1 MDGGGRLPRS
11 VKRGGSARFSLA
23 GLFTRARKGARG
35 RRKGRPGAGA
45 GRIVEGAVRI
55 LAFPLRLLRALRLP
69 GKRTAQATHAHG
81 NGLRSAL
88 TARMTQVA
96 GLIEPRL
103 PRWSGLA
110 AMTLLLMAS
119 LVFGVVRGD
128 HVGTMTAALRDARD
142 VVANAAGFRIA
153 DVAVTGRK
161 HLTTDDVLAIGGVT
175 DRTSL
180 LFLDAAGMRER
191 LKRNPWIGEA
201 TVLKFYPG
209 RLQVDIVERSAFAL
223 WQADGH
229 VSLIAQDGAI
239 LDSEITRRFANLPL
253 VVGVG
258 AHLRAK
264 EFLAVLD
271 RYPHIRGAMK
281 AAVLVGERRWNLR
294 FANGIDVKLPEEGLD
309 AALTR
314 LTQIDREDH
323 LLSRDIAV
331 IDLRL
336 PDRITVRLSE
346 TAAASRA
353 EQFKDKKYKRK
364 AGDA

>member
-1 MDGGGRLPRS
+1 MRMAAGR
-11 VKRGGSARFSLA
+11 GS
-23 GLFTRARKGARG
+23 GARRKKASG
-35 RRKGRPGAGA
+35 SRAADAIETGIRFLAYPVRR
-45 GRIVEGAVRI
+45 
-55 LAFPLRLLRALRLP
+55 LRALRFP
-69 GKRTAQATHAHG
+69 GNRRAEAARSG
-81 NGLRSAL
+81 RNRSGSAL
-88 TARMTQVA
+88 AARMTQVA
-96 GLIEPRL
+96 ALIEPRL
-103 PRWSGLA
+103 PRASGLA
-110 AMTLLLMAS
+110 AMALLLLAS

-128 HVGTMTAALRDARD
+128 HVGTMMAALRDARD

-153 DVAVTGRK
+153 EVSVNGRK
-161 HLTTDDVLAIGGVT
+161 HLSVDDVLTIGGVT
-175 DRTSL
+175 ERTSL

-191 LKRNPWIGEA
+191 LRRDPWIGEA

-239 LDSEITRRFANLPL
+239 LDSEITQRFASLPL
-253 VVGVG
+253 VVGAG
-258 AHLRAK
+258 AHLRAR

-271 RYPHIRGAMK
+271 RYPQIRGAMK

-314 LTQIDREDH
+314 LTQLDREDH

-346 TAAASRA
+346 TAAAARA
-353 EQFKDKKYKRK
+353 EQFKDKKAKRK